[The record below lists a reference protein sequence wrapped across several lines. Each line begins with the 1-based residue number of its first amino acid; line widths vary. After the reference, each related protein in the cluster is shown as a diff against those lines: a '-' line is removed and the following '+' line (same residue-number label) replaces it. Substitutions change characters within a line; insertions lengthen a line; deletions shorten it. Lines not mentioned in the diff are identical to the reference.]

1 MTLTRIQRAAQ
12 VAGKSLAGRD
22 TPFIFNEW
30 YVAALSR
37 EVSREPLARTILGK
51 TLVFYRKQDGGPVAL
66 SNRCAHRSFPLD
78 KGTLVGDHLVCGY
91 HGMRYNELGEVIEV
105 PSQASCGGISI
116 RHYPLVE
123 MGPVIW
129 IWMGQPEQAD
139 PATIPEMPMLEDGWV
154 TSEDYMDL
162 KANYVYLHENLLD
175 LTHLSFLH
183 ANTFGTPDY
192 ARADFDVQ
200 ISDTRMWL
208 KRYVMPTRLP
218 PVWAKP
224 TRLEGKDAARIT
236 TSDFV
241 SPALH
246 IVHAEFYDLALAESE
261 RPDQRIKT
269 AHIPTPSTAT
279 ETHYFVVHGRNFAL
293 EEGDVTD
300 FMHQQLMAAFQEDVV
315 GLQQQ
320 EILMA
325 AEMDDNYFEISV
337 KSDAASVA
345 MRRYLKRR
353 ANEEQGLITTDA
365 PASSTAPTAP
375 AAPATVGNIPVPV

>member
-1 MTLTRIQRAAQ
+1 MALTRIQKAARI
-12 VAGKSLAGRD
+12 AGQQLAGRQ

-30 YVAALSR
+30 YIAALSK
-37 EVSREPLARTILGK
+37 EVSRELMARTILGK
-51 TLVFYRKQDGGPVAL
+51 SLLFYRKLDGTAVAL
-66 SNRCAHRSFPLD
+66 SNRCGHRSFPLQHS
-78 KGTLVGDHLVCGY
+78 TLDGDTVVCGY
-91 HGMRYNELGEVIEV
+91 HGMRYNDQGEVVEV

-129 IWMGQPEQAD
+129 VWMGEPELAD
-139 PATIPEMPMLEDGWV
+139 VTKIPAMPMLEDGWV
-154 TSEDYMDL
+154 TSEEYMDL

-192 ARADFDVQ
+192 AKADFDVK
-200 ISDTRMWL
+200 ITDDRMWL
-208 KRYVMPTRLP
+208 KRYVVPTRLP

-224 TRLEGKDAARIT
+224 TGLEGKDAARIT

-246 IVHAEFYDLALAESE
+246 IVHAEFYDISLDESE

-269 AHIPTPSTAT
+269 AHIPTPATAT

-293 EEGDVTD
+293 EDNSVTE

-320 EILMA
+320 EQLMA
-325 AEMDDNYFEISV
+325 QEEGEEYFEISV

-345 MRRYLKRR
+345 MRRYIKRR
-353 ANEEQGLITTDA
+353 ADAERGLI
-365 PASSTAPTAP
+365 ASSSAVQTTATQQPQP
-375 AAPATVGNIPVPV
+375 A